1 MKHSQTQKRSKRS
14 PLMIPQQLK
23 WYSPVQNI
31 RAVDANSAVSA
42 KSLTM
47 ESLQMNVKSNQI
59 PQLLQH
65 SILEFR

>member
-1 MKHSQTQKRSKRS
+1 
-14 PLMIPQQLK
+14 MIPQQLK